1 MTHSHPTKVKRG
13 LWSSRLGFIMASAG
27 SAIGLGNI
35 WKFPYITGMHGGG
48 AFVLFFI
55 FCIVTVG
62 IPLMIAEMI
71 IGRHT
76 RKDPVGAF
84 KGLHGGAWVLTG
96 WLGVIAGFMILSYYC
111 VVAGWAVDYLWLSFR
126 GTFTQQHSGQVPE
139 IFSNLLSNDLSQL
152 FWQAVFMLMTVI
164 IVIGGVKS
172 GLERANKIMMPILFL
187 ILLVLA
193 GLGLNS
199 PGGAQAVRFL
209 FSPDWSKL
217 DPPAMLEALGHAF
230 FSLSL
235 GMGAMLTY
243 GSYADEETSI
253 PKVAITVSLMDT
265 LVALLSGLAIF
276 PIVFTYGMEPA
287 AGPGLVFKTLPV
299 LFSRMPGGTII
310 ATLFFLLLVF
320 AALTSSISLL
330 EVVVAYYCDENRWGR
345 KKATLVMGAIIF
357 LIGVPSA
364 LSNNML
370 KDVHIIGA
378 RNFLDSIDL
387 ACTNYILP
395 LGGLLIALFSGWVMT
410 QGIAKGELLKGDTNA
425 YIYPAWH
432 FLIKYV
438 APVLVA
444 LVFLN
449 KAGFF

>member
-1 MTHSHPTKVKRG
+1 
-13 LWSSRLGFIMASAG
+13 
-27 SAIGLGNI
+27 
-35 WKFPYITGMHGGG
+35 
-48 AFVLFFI
+48 
-55 FCIVTVG
+55 
-62 IPLMIAEMI
+62 
-71 IGRHT
+71 
-76 RKDPVGAF
+76 
-84 KGLHGGAWVLTG
+84 
-96 WLGVIAGFMILSYYC
+96 
-111 VVAGWAVDYLWLSFR
+111 
-126 GTFTQQHSGQVPE
+126 
-139 IFSNLLSNDLSQL
+139 
-152 FWQAVFMLMTVI
+152 
-164 IVIGGVKS
+164 
-172 GLERANKIMMPILFL
+172 
-187 ILLVLA
+187 
-193 GLGLNS
+193 
-199 PGGAQAVRFL
+199 
-209 FSPDWSKL
+209 
-217 DPPAMLEALGHAF
+217 MLEALGHAF

-345 KKATLVMGAIIF
+345 KKATLVMGLIIF

-378 RNFLDSIDL
+378 RNFLDSIDF

-395 LGGLLIALFSGWVMT
+395 LGGLLIALFSGWAMT
-410 QGIAKGELLKGDTNA
+410 KGIAKGELLKGTRST
-425 YIYPAWH
+425 YLYPAWH
-432 FLIKYV
+432 FLIRYV